1 LPQAATTRA
10 GGFASP
16 CPYPPCGDKSGRCT
30 ILSVAAG
37 VNGTHVP
44 YVRHDNTKKKKES
57 KAMEYPSLSE
67 TVNKAIAN
75 TGLKAI
81 VLKDRQGVEQAV
93 AVSRGPQTILVFEDV
108 GNPTALIGLRL
119 FPGIG
124 MPDRTDPACYIPLIA
139 SGPLTVAEDDSD
151 TAAVWQGILNLFAVH

>member
-1 LPQAATTRA
+1 
-10 GGFASP
+10 
-16 CPYPPCGDKSGRCT
+16 
-30 ILSVAAG
+30 
-37 VNGTHVP
+37 
-44 YVRHDNTKKKKES
+44 
-57 KAMEYPSLSE
+57 MEYPLLSE

-75 TGLKAI
+75 TGLKSI

-124 MPDRTDPACYIPLIA
+124 MPDRTDPACYFPLIA

-151 TAAVWQGILNLFAVH
+151 STAVWKGILNLLDIH

>member
-1 LPQAATTRA
+1 M
-10 GGFASP
+10 
-16 CPYPPCGDKSGRCT
+16 
-30 ILSVAAG
+30 
-37 VNGTHVP
+37 
-44 YVRHDNTKKKKES
+44 DNNHPT
-57 KAMEYPSLSE
+57 LSE
-67 TVNKAIAN
+67 IVEKAINN
-75 TGLKAI
+75 TGLKTI

-124 MPDRTDPACYIPLIA
+124 MPDRTDPACYFPLIA

-151 TAAVWQGILNLFAVH
+151 TAAVWQGILNLFGVH

>member
-1 LPQAATTRA
+1 
-10 GGFASP
+10 
-16 CPYPPCGDKSGRCT
+16 
-30 ILSVAAG
+30 
-37 VNGTHVP
+37 
-44 YVRHDNTKKKKES
+44 
-57 KAMEYPSLSE
+57 MEYPSLSA

-108 GNPTALIGLRL
+108 GNPTALIALRL

-124 MPDRTDPACYIPLIA
+124 MPDRTDPACYFPLIA
-139 SGPLTVAEDDSD
+139 SGPLTVAEYDSD
-151 TAAVWQGILNLFAVH
+151 TTAVWQGILNLLGVH